1 MSTQSGLGT
10 EIVNTINKL
19 QDVFT
24 SIGTT
29 SQASI
34 DLPQICVLGSQSSGK
49 SSVLENIVGRDFL
62 PRGTGIVTRRPLV
75 LQLINRPAGSVGQP
89 NGVDKTHD
97 KAANPDE
104 WGEFLHL
111 PGEKFYDF
119 NKIRDEIVR
128 DTEAK
133 TGKNAGIS
141 PLPINLRIFSPNVL
155 TLTLVDLP
163 GLTKVPVGDQPRD
176 IEKQIRDML
185 LKYIS
190 KPACI
195 ILAVT
200 AANTDLA
207 NSDGLKMARE
217 VDPEGTRTI
226 GVLTKVDLMDKG
238 TDVVDI
244 LAGRIIPLRLG
255 YVPVV
260 NRGQR
265 DIETNKAISTALEHE
280 REFFE
285 NHPSYKGKAQ
295 FCGTP
300 FLARKLNM
308 ILMHHIRATLPD
320 IKARISANLQKF
332 NAELISL
339 GGPTGDGNSGNIVL
353 SVITEFTSEFRTTI
367 DGNTNDL
374 SLNELSGGAR
384 ISFVFH
390 ELFNNGIKSIDPFD
404 QVKDGDIRTIL
415 YNSSGSTPA
424 LFVGTAAFEVI
435 VKQQIKR
442 LEEPS
447 VKCCQLVY
455 EELVRILSQLLVKVQ
470 AFRRYPQLKERFNS
484 VVINFFKQ
492 SMTPTV
498 KLVTDMVAMQ
508 ACYVNT
514 THPDFIGGHKAT
526 ALVTERLNANKPP
539 PPGADPKNP
548 KAAINNNKDLDV
560 DIKEQP
566 SFFQSFFAKN
576 GTAKKK
582 GAAVMDAPPATI
594 RPQAALNE
602 RETME
607 TEVIKLLIHSYF
619 NIVKREMIDMVPK
632 AISLTLVNFSK
643 ENLQRELLQ
652 ELYKPDV
659 LDELLKES
667 DYVVS
672 RRKEVQSMVAALNK
686 AEEIVAAV

>member
-1 MSTQSGLGT
+1 MSSSTSGLGT
-10 EIVNTINKL
+10 EIVGVINKL
-19 QDVFT
+19 QD
-24 SIGTT
+24 
-29 SQASI
+29 
-34 DLPQICVLGSQSSGK
+34 SSGK
-49 SSVLENIVGRDFL
+49 SSVLEKHLGRDFL

-75 LQLINRPAGSVGQP
+75 LPFS
-89 NGVDKTHD
+89 
-97 KAANPDE
+97 
-104 WGEFLHL
+104 
-111 PGEKFYDF
+111 KFYDF

-128 DTEAK
+128 IRKRRQARMQAFPPK
-133 TGKNAGIS
+133 
-141 PLPINLRIFSPNVL
+141 PIKPSHIPEY
-155 TLTLVDLP
+155 
-163 GLTKVPVGDQPRD
+163 
-176 IEKQIRDML
+176 IEKQIREML

-226 GVLTKVDLMDKG
+226 GVLTKVDLM
-238 TDVVDI
+238 
-244 LAGRIIPLRLG
+244 
-255 YVPVV
+255 
-260 NRGQR
+260 QR
-265 DIETNKAISTALEHE
+265 DIETNKPISALEFE
-280 REFFE
+280 REYFE

-320 IKARISANLQKF
+320 IKARISQQLWH
-332 NAELISL
+332 
-339 GGPTGDGNSGNIVL
+339 IVL
-353 SVITEFTSEFRTTI
+353 SVITEFTNEFRLTI

-404 QVKDGDIRTIL
+404 QVKDGEIRTML

-424 LFVGTAAFEVI
+424 LFVI

-442 LEEPS
+442 LEDPS
-447 VKCCQLVY
+447 LKCCQLVY
-455 EELVRILSQLLVKVQ
+455 DELIRILGQLLTKVQ
-470 AFRRYPQLKERFNS
+470 AFRRYPALKERFNA
-484 VVINFFKQ
+484 VVVNFFKQ
-492 SMTPTV
+492 AMNPTM

-526 ALVTERLNANKPP
+526 AIVPNVLVPANLHLPVLIP
-539 PPGADPKNP
+539 RNP
-548 KAAINNNKDLDV
+548 KFLRIVLCPKTG
-560 DIKEQP
+560 P
-566 SFFQSFFAKN
+566 
-576 GTAKKK
+576 KKK
-582 GAAVMDAPPATI
+582 GVAAMEAPPPSI
-594 RPQAALNE
+594 RPQNALNE

-607 TEVIKLLIHSYF
+607 TEVTKLLIHSYF
-619 NIVKREMIDMVPK
+619 NIIKREMIDMVPK
-632 AISLTLVNFSK
+632 AISLTLVSFSK

-667 DYVVS
+667 DFVVS
-672 RRKEVQSMVAALNK
+672 RRKEVQTW
-686 AEEIVAAV
+686 IVAGV